1 MTDIIQ
7 NPPQDAKQVEKYTN
21 DIIEDNPNEQLE
33 DNADSNADISFL
45 DKIIETEDKDE
56 LFELIN
62 SQYNLIKQHIQN
74 GEPFTEE
81 IEQLRTALYK
91 YEDKCDKPEHIQ
103 TLAEIMET
111 YNLTHEVDNMSHNED
126 EFIGKIHS
134 FFTKI
139 KDKPEQKETYNKSRK
154 KLDIMLNVYKNRYG
168 ENGLNEN
175 FSEILKAREEW
186 DKLIAEQ
193 EEKKKQQAKADP
205 KVLSHMAQKTM
216 NAIENKQKLS
226 ENNWGEMTECAIK
239 AAEAVGVTALVAS
252 NPLLGFIFVIIY
264 ILDANG
270 VEPIHT
276 VCNKYRET
284 VNKKI
289 IPFANELQK
298 KYIASKNKEFDDALK
313 YLEDYNKPMEFPK
326 KEKKKE
332 EKQKTETLNKNE
344 QEIKPVINEQETS
357 SEELKPLLTNE
368 QIQQNEE
375 LGNKSTTKEIQNPT
389 SPSTDQLPLPFADNE
404 NAKPVIIQPQNQ
416 PKQKNPKE
424 QQESEPE
431 PTTHLEREQQRRRLG
446 NDLGL
451 GEDIFVY

>member
-21 DIIEDNPNEQLE
+21 DVIEDNT
-33 DNADSNADISFL
+33 DSNTDISFL
-45 DKIIETEDKDE
+45 DKINETEDKDE

-62 SQYNLIKQHIQN
+62 SQYDLIKQHIQN

-91 YEDKCDKPEHIQ
+91 YEDRCDKPEHIQ

-126 EFIGKIHS
+126 KFIKKIHS
-134 FFTKI
+134 FFKEFLKEI

-154 KLDIMLNVYKNRYG
+154 KLDIMLNIYKNRYG
-168 ENGLNEN
+168 EDRLNEN
-175 FSEILKAREEW
+175 FGEILKIREKW
-186 DKLIAEQ
+186 DKLIAKQ
-193 EEKKKQQAKADP
+193 EEKKKRQTLTEP

-264 ILDANG
+264 ILDASG
-270 VEPIHT
+270 VEPIYT
-276 VCNKYRET
+276 VCEKYRKT
-284 VNKKI
+284 VDEEI
-289 IPFANELQK
+289 IPYAKKLQE
-298 KYIASKNKEFDDALK
+298 KYVESKNKQFYGVLK
-313 YLEDYNKPMEFPK
+313 YLENYTKPIEFPK
-326 KEKKKE
+326 KEKQSE
-332 EKQKTETLNKNE
+332 EQLKVTDGEETL
-344 QEIKPVINEQETS
+344 
-357 SEELKPLLTNE
+357 
-368 QIQQNEE
+368 QNEAPKPAPTGE
-375 LGNKSTTKEIQNPT
+375 QKIENDTLGQESDNKKQNPNT
-389 SPSTDQLPLPFADNE
+389 QNPNNPTEETQKPTGPSTDPLPFPFADNE
-404 NAKPVIIQPQNQ
+404 NTKPVIIQPQNQ
-416 PKQKNPKE
+416 PKQENPKE

-431 PTTHLEREQQRRRLG
+431 PTTHLEKEQQRRALG
-446 NDLGL
+446 NNLGL
-451 GEDIFVY
+451 GGDISVY

>member
-21 DIIEDNPNEQLE
+21 DVIEDNPNEQLE
-33 DNADSNADISFL
+33 DNVKKDNANTSTENIIGKQIENNTENSINISFL
-45 DKIIETEDKDE
+45 DKINETEDKDE

-62 SQYNLIKQHIQN
+62 SQYDLIKQHIQN

-91 YEDKCDKPEHIQ
+91 YEDRCDKPEHIQ

-126 EFIGKIHS
+126 KFIKKIHS
-134 FFTKI
+134 FFKEFLKEI
-139 KDKPEQKETYNKSRK
+139 KDKPEQKETYNKSRE
-154 KLDIMLNVYKNRYG
+154 KLDIMLNIYKNRYG

-216 NAIENKQKLS
+216 NAIKNKQKLS

-264 ILDANG
+264 ILDASG
-270 VEPIHT
+270 VEPIYT
-276 VCNKYRET
+276 VCEKYRKT
-284 VNKKI
+284 VDEEI
-289 IPFANELQK
+289 IPYAKKLQE
-298 KYIASKNKEFDDALK
+298 KYVESKNKQFDGVLK
-313 YLEDYNKPMEFPK
+313 YLENYTKPIEFPK
-326 KEKKKE
+326 KEK
-332 EKQKTETLNKNE
+332 Q
-344 QEIKPVINEQETS
+344 
-357 SEELKPLLTNE
+357 SEEQLKVTDSKETP
-368 QIQQNEE
+368 QNEAP
-375 LGNKSTTKEIQNPT
+375 KPAPT
-389 SPSTDQLPLPFADNE
+389 GKQGIE
-404 NAKPVIIQPQNQ
+404 NDTLE
-416 PKQKNPKE
+416 QK
-424 QQESEPE
+424 PE
-431 PTTHLEREQQRRRLG
+431 PTTHSKIEQQRIRLG
-446 NDLGL
+446 NGFR
-451 GEDIFVY
+451 IR

>member
-21 DIIEDNPNEQLE
+21 DVIEDNT
-33 DNADSNADISFL
+33 DSNTDISFL
-45 DKIIETEDKDE
+45 DKINETEDKDE

-62 SQYNLIKQHIQN
+62 SQYDLIKQHIQN

-91 YEDKCDKPEHIQ
+91 YEDRCDKPEHIQ

-126 EFIGKIHS
+126 KFIKKIHS
-134 FFTKI
+134 FFKEFLKEI
-139 KDKPEQKETYNKSRK
+139 EDKPEQKETYNKSRE

-226 ENNWGEMTECAIK
+226 KNNWGEMTECAIK

-264 ILDANG
+264 ILDASG
-270 VEPIHT
+270 VEPIYT
-276 VCNKYRET
+276 VCEKYRKT
-284 VNKKI
+284 VDEKI
-289 IPFANELQK
+289 IPYAKKLQK
-298 KYIASKNKEFDDALK
+298 KYVESKNKQFGNTLK
-313 YLEDYNKPMEFPK
+313 YLEDYIKPMEFPK
-326 KEKKKE
+326 KKEKE
-332 EKQKTETLNKNE
+332 TQSEKQSKVTDGEETL
-344 QEIKPVINEQETS
+344 
-357 SEELKPLLTNE
+357 
-368 QIQQNEE
+368 QNEAPKPAPTGE
-375 LGNKSTTKEIQNPT
+375 QKIENDTLGQESDNKKQNPNT
-389 SPSTDQLPLPFADNE
+389 QNPNNPTEETQKPTGPSTDPLPFPFADNE
-404 NAKPVIIQPQNQ
+404 NTKPVIM
-416 PKQKNPKE
+416 E
-424 QQESEPE
+424 QQKSEPE
-431 PTTHLEREQQRRRLG
+431 PTTHLEKEQQRRRLG

-451 GEDIFVY
+451 GGDISVY